1 MTDQNVIQ
9 SINPATEELRATFE
23 AAMPEDIDQALSK
36 VRDAFPGL
44 EKGLSGMEVNEE
56 KSIRVQPEEA
66 YGRIDAKVFKEVP
79 KADIPAAGL
88 KVGPAL

>member
-56 KSIRVQPEEA
+56 KSIRVHRKKRTGRLIPKFSKKCRRPIFQPQ
-66 YGRIDAKVFKEVP
+66 G
-79 KADIPAAGL
+79 
-88 KVGPAL
+88 